1 MLDLLLKG
9 ARTAGGTDTREIGV
23 RDGRIAE
30 PEPELQPDGGGT
42 VVIEA
47 RLLCAG

>member
-1 MLDLLLKG
+1 M
-9 ARTAGGTDTREIGV
+9 

-30 PEPELQPDGGGT
+30 PEPELAPDGGGA

-47 RLLCAG
+47 L